1 MELVEKIKTI
11 TAEIQEQYLQDD
23 TPWVIGYSGGKD
35 STALL
40 QLVLYALLKLPKE
53 QLNKEVHV
61 LSNDTLV
68 ENPSIVEY
76 IDNQLKLIEV
86 VAKKK
91 LFNHAENLFQVAKVV
106 PKIEDRFWINL
117 IGKGYPAPNRWF
129 RWCTQRMK
137 INPTNDYIL
146 QTVNKH
152 GKAIVVLGSRKA
164 ESSNRSKSLEKYDL
178 QEISGQKFKKHVL
191 PNSWMYTP
199 ISELTTQEVWQY
211 LMQVPSFWGGDN
223 KRLITMYRNASEN
236 SGECPLVIDTSTS
249 SCGNSRF
256 GCWVCTVVKND
267 KSMEN
272 LIDNDDEEW
281 GWMEHLLKFRD
292 ELVQIRNNDDNRMKK
307 SRMNTDRLGPF
318 LFEVRAMLLERVLQI
333 EKTTNLEI
341 ISKQELAAIQLQWN
355 YDGCFEYSVTDIYQ
369 KIKNKPLMLDNK
381 KQAEKEREELNLL
394 KEVSKV
400 HNVNPNHIRELMLTE
415 KEYVTFL
422 KRRNILDDI
431 QKKIE
436 KFATETE

>member
-1 MELVEKIKTI
+1 MELSEKIKAITI
-11 TAEIQEQYLQDD
+11 EIQEQFLMDD

-40 QLVLYALLKLPKE
+40 QLVLYALWKLPKE
-53 QLNKEVHV
+53 KLTKEVHV

-68 ENPSIVEY
+68 ENPAIVNY
-76 IDNQLKLIEV
+76 IDNQLKLIEI

-91 LFNHAENLFQVAKVV
+91 LFNHAEHLFQVAKVV

-146 QTVNKH
+146 QQVSKH
-152 GKAIVVLGSRKA
+152 GKAVVVLGSRKA
-164 ESSNRSKSLEKYDL
+164 ESSNRSKSLEKYNL

-191 PNSWMYTP
+191 PNSWMYAP
-199 ISELTTQEVWQY
+199 ISDLTTEEVWQY

-223 KRLITMYRNASEN
+223 KKLITMYRNASD
-236 SGECPLVIDTSTS
+236 SSSECPLVIDTSTS

-256 GCWVCTVVKND
+256 GCWVCTVVKQD

-272 LIDNDDEEW
+272 LIDNGEEW
-281 GWMEHLLKFRD
+281 MIPLLEFRD
-292 ELVQIRNNDDNRMKK
+292 ELVEIRNNDENRMTR
-307 SRMNTDRLGPF
+307 SRLNSERLGPF
-318 LFEVRAMLLERVLQI
+318 KYEIRAKLLEKVLEI
-333 EKTTNLEI
+333 ENLTNLEI
-341 ISKQELAAIQLQWN
+341 INRQELAAIQLQWN
-355 YDGCFEYSVTDIYQ
+355 YDGCFEFSVTDIY
-369 KIKNKPLMLDNK
+369 KRIKNKALMLDNK
-381 KQAEKEREELNLL
+381 KQAEKEKEELNLL
-394 KEVSKV
+394 KTVSKDY
-400 HNVNPNHIRELMLTE
+400 NVNPNHIRELMLTE

-431 QKKIE
+431 QRKIE
-436 KFATETE
+436 KFATEA